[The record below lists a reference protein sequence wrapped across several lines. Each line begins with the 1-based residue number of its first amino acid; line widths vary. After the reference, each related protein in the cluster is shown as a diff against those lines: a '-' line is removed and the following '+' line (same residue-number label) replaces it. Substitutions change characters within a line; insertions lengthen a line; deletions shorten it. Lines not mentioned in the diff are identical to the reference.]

1 MKKDKETK
9 ERKNKKQ
16 TKERKNEKEKK
27 NLHCKKDQ
35 LNHCIHIE
43 KNTNGTYMLHGV
55 KYMLTFIYF
64 H

>member
-1 MKKDKETK
+1 MKKDKE
-9 ERKNKKQ
+9 

-27 NLHCKKDQ
+27 NLHSKKDQ

-55 KYMLTFIYF
+55 KYNIYILSLKCRYN
-64 H
+64 